1 MEQKQPKV
9 LKIYFLTEMWERCGF
24 YVIQSLLIFYLINT
38 LHLSDKLSYGILGSI
53 TALSYSNTVIGGYIS
68 DRLIGHR
75 VAVLLAAL
83 MLSVGYGS
91 LSAVDNINMIILALS
106 FITMGVGLLV
116 PSVRC
121 MVGLLYD
128 ANDERR
134 HSGFTFC
141 YIGVNTGIIIGE
153 TVAGGIQ
160 HHFGWHS
167 VFLSSSIVLLFCF
180 FTFWLGTR
188 YFRITNS
195 IVIISKNKW
204 LFTIFILLGAIILG
218 YYVIQRQ
225 TIASIFFFL
234 VAFLCLIYVVYAAY
248 KAQNF
253 MRKRFVAFLLL
264 MLISTLYWAMYFQM
278 FFSMNLFVE
287 RIVDRNFLGITLL
300 PTTFPAIEAC
310 TVIVAGPFFV
320 WAWRWLPRRYPR
332 FNPTVFMKFSL
343 ALLIQ
348 CLAFGL
354 LFLGSLMQNVNGLIN
369 PEWFIP
375 PYILIGVGELLLMP
389 ISLAMVGELLPSS
402 IMGVMIGIFL
412 ISLALGGKLAGWFA
426 NITDIPE
433 AIGANIFAVA
443 HIYQHS
449 FFLYFIFSI
458 VIAVMSLFLVPLLK
472 KLVKTTDSQ

>member
-1 MEQKQPKV
+1 MMRKQPKV

-68 DRLIGHR
+68 DQLIGYK

-83 MLSVGYGS
+83 MLSIGYGS
-91 LSAVDNINMIILALS
+91 LSVSDNLNMIILALS
-106 FITMGVGLLV
+106 VITMGVGLLV

-141 YIGVNTGIIIGE
+141 YIGVNTGIIMGE

-160 HHFGWHS
+160 RHFGWHS
-167 VFLSSSIVLLFCF
+167 VFLGSFIVLLFCF
-180 FTFWLGTR
+180 FIFLLGTR
-188 YFRITNS
+188 FFKINNS
-195 IVIISKNKW
+195 IDTIGKNQW
-204 LFTIFILLGAIILG
+204 LLTVFILLGAISLS
-218 YYVIQRQ
+218 YYVIQQQ
-225 TIASIFFFL
+225 TIASLFFFL
-234 VAFLCLIYVVYAAY
+234 VAFICLLYVIYAAY

-253 MRKRFVAFLLL
+253 MRKRFFAFLILIF
-264 MLISTLYWAMYFQM
+264 ISTLYWTIYFQM
-278 FFSMNLFVE
+278 FFSMNLFIE
-287 RIVDRNFLGITLL
+287 RVVDRTFLGVTLI
-300 PTTFPAIEAC
+300 PTAFPAIEAC

-320 WAWRWLPRRYPR
+320 WAWRWLPHKHPR
-332 FNPTVFMKFSL
+332 LNPTVFMKFAL

-354 LFLGSLMQNVNGLIN
+354 FFLGSLMHGESGLIQA
-369 PEWFIP
+369 EWLIP
-375 PYILIGVGELLLMP
+375 TYVLIGVGELLLMP
-389 ISLAMVGELLPSS
+389 ISLAMVGELLPPRM
-402 IMGVMIGIFL
+402 MGIMIGIFL
-412 ISLALGGKLAGWFA
+412 ISLALGGKLAGLLA
-426 NITDIPE
+426 SITNIPE
-433 AIGANIFAVA
+433 TISTNVVAVE

-449 FFLYFIFSI
+449 FFLYFIFSVI
-458 VIAVMSLFLVPLLK
+458 IAVISLLLVPILK
-472 KLVKTTDSQ
+472 RLVKAVDLK